1 MKDPVTKLASFHLL
15 YLFCCS
21 ECHHD
26 YIGKIE
32 RTLWER
38 FNEHSDHEKDSVQGQ
53 GNLIF

>member
-1 MKDPVTKLASFHLL
+1 MKDPVTKLASLHLL

-32 RTLWER
+32 RTLRER